1 MLLYIKLLYKSII
14 NIIWYFILVGLV
26 PRGRV
31 NRVSES
37 GDGLGVNNGKGGEN
51 SPDSGSMI
59 SDDAPSGY
67 TSDNQYD
74 TLSAGY
80 MSDMAGRITDTDT
93 RMDWREPNLDV
104 IEETRDIAG
113 AGAASNTGGISK
125 QSSDEEDEDGDL
137 FLVPPPPPVTANPA
151 ITGIVNH
158 VYKSPAYIISSHRLL
173 PYKNF
178 CHSNH

>member
-1 MLLYIKLLYKSII
+1 
-14 NIIWYFILVGLV
+14 
-26 PRGRV
+26 
-31 NRVSES
+31 
-37 GDGLGVNNGKGGEN
+37 
-51 SPDSGSMI
+51 MI

-104 IEETRDIAG
+104 IEETRDNVG

-151 ITGIVNH
+151 ITGIVLH
-158 VYKSPAYIISSHRLL
+158 LYKYSTSMFSSPRWLKISTIIIFGVVFSVALMH
-173 PYKNF
+173 
-178 CHSNH
+178 